1 MLTPAEGF
9 GGAGP
14 LAQYGIAAPTGW
26 GIAAP
31 ARVQQES
38 EAASSAERL
47 DGGLFASIF
56 QNVIQNVR
64 DTDAENVQAQYLLST
79 GQLDNPAAATIAAT
93 KYGIS
98 VDLLVQLRNKALDAY
113 SELTRMSI

>member
-56 QNVIQNVR
+56 QNAIQNVR

-79 GQLDNPAAATIAAT
+79 GQLDNPAELGLAGYKNEIA
-93 KYGIS
+93 
-98 VDLLVQLRNKALDAY
+98 VDLLVQMRNKALDVY
-113 SELTRMSI
+113 NELKNINI

>member
-56 QNVIQNVR
+56 QNAIQNVR

-79 GQLDNPAAATIAAT
+79 GQLDNPAELSLAGYKNEIA
-93 KYGIS
+93 
-98 VDLLVQLRNKALDAY
+98 VDLLVQMRNKALDVY
-113 SELTRMSI
+113 NELKNINI

>member
-56 QNVIQNVR
+56 QNAIQNVR

-79 GQLDNPAAATIAAT
+79 GQLDNPAELSLASYKADVALDMLI
-93 KYGIS
+93 
-98 VDLLVQLRNKALDAY
+98 QLRSKALDAY
-113 SELTRMSI
+113 SELMRISM